1 MQKFLTALLLAAV
14 LAACGDRSADEPA
27 VPATTTEQA
36 GAPQSAENKAETARL
51 NDWFAARWEE
61 ELDFSP
67 IRKTILG
74 RKDDYDRI
82 DDLSE
87 RSDDEQL
94 AWRRRTTAELQE
106 SFDYE
111 RLTDEA
117 KMSYDVWVYELERA
131 ERALPFRRYNYV
143 FTQMQGAQA
152 FLPQFLIAFHKVDER
167 GDMDAYITRIGGIS
181 RGLDQL
187 LERAQLAAEEGIRPP
202 RFAYDGVLQQARGL
216 VNGVP
221 FDGEGES
228 PLWADAIAK
237 IGALQEEGKIDVEI
251 ADEFREATREALLE
265 SFKPS
270 YDALISWIESDL
282 PNTDAE
288 ASGVGALPRG
298 LEYYDERL
306 AFATTTDMTADEVHD
321 YGLAEVARIQSEMEA
336 IKESVG
342 FEGTL
347 QEFCAFLREDPQ
359 FFFPDTDEGR
369 EGYLQAAR
377 DHIDELTAR
386 LPDYFGMLPK
396 ASLEVKRVE
405 PFREQPGAAQ
415 HYFPGTADGSR
426 AGVYYAHLS
435 DMSAMPKHQL
445 EVIAYHEGNPGHHMQ
460 ISIAQELE
468 GIPKF
473 RTQSFFNAYA
483 EGWGLYA
490 ELLAKEM
497 GAYEDPYSDFG
508 RLSSEIWRA
517 IRLVVDTGLHAKGWS
532 EDEAVAYFRANSS
545 SAEGAIRSEVQRYL
559 VIPGQATSYKVGMMK
574 ILEMRENARAEL
586 GDRFDIKGFH
596 DTVLGGGGLPLGILE
611 RRVDAWVASRKTGSS
626 PSTGVGE
633 T

>member
-1 MQKFLTALLLAAV
+1 MHYLLATLLLVAM
-14 LAACGDRSADEPA
+14 LAACGERSADESA

-36 GAPQSAENKAETARL
+36 DMSASAENEAETARL
-51 NDWFAARWEE
+51 NEWFAARWEE
-61 ELDFSP
+61 ELEFSP
-67 IRKTILG
+67 IRKTFLG

-82 DDLSE
+82 DDFSE
-87 RSDDEQL
+87 RGEDEQL
-94 AWRRRTTAELQE
+94 AWRRRTTAEMQE

-117 KMSYDVWVYELERA
+117 KMSYDVWIYELERA
-131 ERALPFRRYNYV
+131 ERALPFRRHNYV

-152 FLPQFLIAFHKVDER
+152 FLPQFLIAFHKVAEP
-167 GDMDAYITRIGGIS
+167 GDMQAYVSRIGGIS
-181 RGLDQL
+181 RGIEQL

-202 RFAYDGVLQQARGL
+202 QFAYEGVLQQARGL
-216 VNGVP
+216 IQGEP
-221 FDGEGES
+221 FEGEGEA
-228 PLWADAIAK
+228 PLWADANAK
-237 IGALQEEGKIDVEI
+237 IDALREEGKIDEEK
-251 ADEFREATREALLE
+251 ADELRDATRQALLE
-265 SFKPS
+265 SFKPA
-270 YDALISWIESDL
+270 YDALIGWFESDL
-282 PNTDAE
+282 PNSDAE
-288 ASGVGALPRG
+288 ASGVGSLPRG

-306 AFATTTDMTADEVHD
+306 AFATTTDMTADEIHE

-347 QEFCAFLREDPQ
+347 QEFFVFLREDPQ

-369 EGYLQAAR
+369 EGYLRAAR
-377 DHIDELTAR
+377 DHIDVLTAR
-386 LPDYFGMLPK
+386 LPDYFGILPK

-415 HYFPGTADGSR
+415 HYFPGTPDGSR
-426 AGVYYAHLS
+426 AGVYYAHLA
-435 DMSAMPKHQL
+435 DMNAMPKHQL
-445 EVIAYHEGNPGHHMQ
+445 EVVAYHEGNPGHHMQ
-460 ISIAQELE
+460 LSIAQELE

-532 EDEAVAYFRANSS
+532 EQEAVNYFRENSS

-559 VIPGQATSYKVGMMK
+559 VVPGQATSYKIGMMK
-574 ILEMRENARAEL
+574 IVEMREKAMAEL
-586 GDRFDIKGFH
+586 GDRFDIRSFH
-596 DTVLGGGGLPLGILE
+596 DTVLGGGGLPLEILE
-611 RRVDAWVASRKTGSS
+611 RRVDAWVASRKAN
-626 PSTGVGE
+626 
-633 T
+633 

>member
-1 MQKFLTALLLAAV
+1 MQYPLTALLLAAM
-14 LAACGDRSADEPA
+14 LAACGDRSADESA
-27 VPATTTEQA
+27 VPATTTERA
-36 GAPQSAENKAETARL
+36 GGSPSAENKAETARL
-51 NDWFAARWEE
+51 NEWFAARWEE

-74 RKDDYDRI
+74 RKDDYDRV
-82 DDLSE
+82 DDFSE

-131 ERALPFRRYNYV
+131 ERALPFRRHNYV

-152 FLPQFLIAFHKVDER
+152 ILPQILIAFHKVDELA
-167 GDMDAYITRIGGIS
+167 DMEAYVTRIGGIS

-202 RFAYDGVLQQARGL
+202 QFAYEGVLQQARGL

-221 FDGEGES
+221 FEGEGES
-228 PLWADAIAK
+228 PLWADANAK
-237 IGALQEEGKIDVEI
+237 IDALQEQGKVDAEK
-251 ADEFREATREALLE
+251 ANELRAATRQALIE

-270 YDALISWIESDL
+270 YDALISWFESDL
-282 PNTDAE
+282 PNADTK

-298 LEYYDERL
+298 LLYYDERL
-306 AFATTTDMTADEVHD
+306 AFATTTGITADEVHE

-347 QEFCAFLREDPQ
+347 QEFFVFLREDPQ

-377 DHIDELTAR
+377 DHIDALTTR
-386 LPDYFGMLPK
+386 LPDYFGILPK

-426 AGVYYAHLS
+426 PGIYYAHLS

-490 ELLAKEM
+490 EQLAKEM

-532 EDEAVAYFRANSS
+532 EEEAVDYFRANSS

-559 VIPGQATSYKVGMMK
+559 VIPGQATSYKIGMMK
-574 ILEMRENARAEL
+574 ILEMREKAKSEL
-586 GDRFDIKGFH
+586 GDRFDIRGFH
-596 DTVLGGGGLPLGILE
+596 DTVLGGGGLPLEILE
-611 RRVDAWVASRKTGSS
+611 RRVNAWVASRTLVQVK
-626 PSTGVGE
+626 
-633 T
+633 

>member
-1 MQKFLTALLLAAV
+1 MNYLPTALLLAAM
-14 LAACGDRSADEPA
+14 LGACGDRSANESA
-27 VPATTTEQA
+27 VPATTTGQA
-36 GAPQSAENKAETARL
+36 GMAATAETEAETARL
-51 NDWFAARWEE
+51 NEWFAARWEE
-61 ELDFSP
+61 QLAFSP
-67 IRKTILG
+67 IRKTFLG
-74 RKDDYDRI
+74 RKDDYDRV
-82 DDLSE
+82 DDFSE
-87 RSDDEQL
+87 RGDDEQL

-117 KMSYDVWVYELERA
+117 KMSYDVWIYELERA
-131 ERALPFRRYNYV
+131 ERALPFRRHNYV

-152 FLPQFLIAFHKVDER
+152 FLPQFLIAFHKVEEPA
-167 GDMDAYITRIGGIS
+167 DMEAYVTRIAGIS
-181 RGLDQL
+181 RGLEQL

-202 RFAYDGVLQQARGL
+202 QFAYEGVLQQSRGL
-216 VNGVP
+216 VQGMP
-221 FDGEGES
+221 FEGEGDA
-228 PLWADAIAK
+228 PLWADANAK
-237 IGALQEEGKIDVEI
+237 IEALQKAGKIDEEK
-251 ADEFREATREALLE
+251 ANELRDATRQALLE

-270 YDALISWIESDL
+270 YDVLISWFESDL
-282 PNTDAE
+282 PNADAE

-298 LEYYDERL
+298 LEFYNERL
-306 AFATTTDMTADEVHD
+306 AYSTTTNLTADEVHD
-321 YGLAEVARIQSEMEA
+321 YGLAEVARIQAEMEA

-347 QEFCAFLREDPQ
+347 QEFFVFLREDPQ

-377 DHIDELTAR
+377 DHIDVLTAR
-386 LPDYFGMLPK
+386 LPDYFGILPK

-415 HYFPGTADGSR
+415 HYFPGTPDGSR
-426 AGVYYAHLS
+426 GGIYYAHLA

-468 GIPKF
+468 GVPRF
-473 RTQSFFNAYA
+473 RTQSFFTAYI

-490 ELLAKEM
+490 EQLAKEM
-497 GAYEDPYSDFG
+497 GAYEDPYSEFG

-532 EDEAVAYFRANSS
+532 EREAVDYFRANSS

-559 VIPGQATSYKVGMMK
+559 VIPGQATAYKIGMMK
-574 ILEMRENARAEL
+574 ILELREKAKAEL
-586 GDRFDIKGFH
+586 GDRFDIRGFH
-596 DTVLGGGGLPLGILE
+596 DTVLGGGGLPLEILE
-611 RRVDAWVASRKTGSS
+611 RRVDAWVASRKAG
-626 PSTGVGE
+626 
-633 T
+633 